1 MHGFVCSA
9 GERERMQK
17 RMEKSTDKEHQKSK
31 GMKKKR
37 MEKRKSDLGHIH
49 TDDNDLGVTIYGRSR
64 KG

>member
-1 MHGFVCSA
+1 
-9 GERERMQK
+9 MQK
-17 RMEKSTDKEHQKSK
+17 RMEKSTDKEHQEHQKSK